1 MVEIISDAN
10 LKDEGNIDKMSELK
24 NLSELKQCCLKK
36 QFDPSPK
43 TAILEAKSKELEKLE
58 EANRQ
63 NKAIENRL
71 NQSGQL
77 SILDNLHITR
87 LSPSHKRT
95 REKGDIKE
103 FRRLVLGEFFLE
115 KGEGNE
121 KGKGCK
127 FSNVYMESVIDEI
140 FLYSKVESDP
150 QVAFTVVPGFRIGKT
165 VLQCQVY
172 LSQHQTKVKK
182 NQFNKAK

>member
-10 LKDEGNIDKMSELK
+10 LKDEGNIDKIADQLLVSELK

-87 LSPSHKRT
+87 LSPSHKRV
-95 REKGDIKE
+95 
-103 FRRLVLGEFFLE
+103 RLLHYLA
-115 KGEGNE
+115 
-121 KGKGCK
+121 
-127 FSNVYMESVIDEI
+127 FSYE
-140 FLYSKVESDP
+140 P
-150 QVAFTVVPGFRIGKT
+150 
-165 VLQCQVY
+165 
-172 LSQHQTKVKK
+172 
-182 NQFNKAK
+182 

>member
-1 MVEIISDAN
+1 MGKKLESQVRLKDFEIIF
-10 LKDEGNIDKMSELK
+10 LR
-24 NLSELKQCCLKK
+24 
-36 QFDPSPK
+36 
-43 TAILEAKSKELEKLE
+43 EKLE

-182 NQFNKAK
+182 NQFNKAKIYQRDFPPRNFKWSLTVSSMVFYS